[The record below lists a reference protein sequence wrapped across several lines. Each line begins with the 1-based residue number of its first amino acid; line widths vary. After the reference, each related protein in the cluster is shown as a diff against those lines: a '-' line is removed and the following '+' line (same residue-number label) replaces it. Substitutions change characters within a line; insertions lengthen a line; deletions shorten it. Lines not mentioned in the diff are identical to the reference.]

1 MIQIPRSI
9 KRVGRLLCIGG
20 LVLLWFTLGACSSDT
35 VSGPARCTT
44 DSDCAEGEGCDDG
57 ICHPTCVT
65 SESCPEGMQCFSGY
79 CRQPCTDDSRCGDN
93 EVCENGF
100 CVAGPEGDGGTDGD
114 GDGGPDVT
122 PDDRDG
128 DGIPNNVEDKNGN
141 GIVDP
146 GETDPDDPDSD
157 SDGVWDGVED
167 ANHNGQLDD
176 GETDPLNPDSD
187 SDGIRDGLE
196 DKNGNGL
203 VDPGETDPTSQDSDE
218 DGLPDGLED
227 SNHNGQIDDG
237 ETNPAAADTDG
248 DGLNDG
254 IEDSNHNGQWD
265 AWECDPNN
273 TDTDADGLPDGIED
287 ANHDGVRDSDETDP
301 LRPDTDGDGLPD
313 GFEDANHDG
322 AVSPGETDPRDP
334 DSDGDGIADGVED
347 ANHDGEVNAGESD
360 PLNAD
365 SDSDG
370 LPDGIEDANHNGQ
383 LDDGETDAT
392 NPDSDSDGLDDGTED
407 LNHNGQIDFGE
418 TDPLLADSDGDL
430 LPDGT
435 EDANGNGLWDIGETD
450 PTDPDTDSDGIP
462 DGYEDANLNGQ
473 QDAGE
478 TDPSKAD
485 SDSDGLSDGQ
495 EDCNGNFQ
503 YDPGQETNPLDA
515 DTDDDGVMDGDED
528 RNGDCILGSCTTA
541 CLSDGDC
548 GAGES
553 CAPAPV
559 SVCVSP
565 ACSQGET
572 SPQTGDTDGDG
583 LADNQEGTY
592 LVCSTENLKPI
603 DLYRGWDPDFLLAL
617 ETFFTTFS
625 ELSAGGG
632 AVGAAF
638 YSPGY
643 EVAGFLVS
651 HAPSA
656 GVTSASLQE
665 AHDRSLLSAIG
676 TVGNASTRALTTFD
690 GYGATLAQYSL
701 TVTSRTPSQLAN
713 DVAGAF
719 NAGGALSG
727 VLGPQGSA
735 ATTFHLFTETV
746 YRGAGR
752 VITVGALSA
761 DSLLDDAQIIRLND
775 VSNSTAVAQAPD
787 RTAVQCDSFATEGV
801 NPVDFI
807 WVVDNSGSMSNEQA
821 AVSAAGN
828 AMDALLSQTTLD
840 WRIGVTSTDS
850 RSAQTA
856 GDGKLVGGDFTSDI
870 NTFKQRVVLGTG
882 GAGAEY
888 GLAMGIRAIDRA
900 LPCDPD
906 TQNPAPGRL
915 RCEATLIVVVMSDE
929 HAQTIE
935 DSCGGDNT
943 NAPCPPSCSNFD
955 SLVSS
960 FVDQYT
966 SRGATLFAIVG
977 GVPRCTTAYE
987 DSCGY
992 NAVASGI
999 NGGMSMSICDADQT
1013 PNVQNIVRAAQ
1024 GVASSYMLTQ
1034 PPISATI
1041 KVAMQTTA
1049 GQPPLIVPRSRSDG
1063 FDYDGTQNSLV
1074 FYGSW
1079 RPQEDGLDVTA
1090 SYRSYDECIPE
1101 AEICDGI
1108 DNDCNGEIDEID
1120 GDSDGWGLCQGDC
1133 DDSDPDVHPGA
1144 TEECNGVDDNCN
1156 GFIDEGFDTDN
1167 DGWTTCGGDCNDDD
1181 PTIHP
1186 EANEYCNGIDD
1197 DCDGQTDEGFD
1208 TDGDGWTTCGG
1219 DCDDTNPDVNPGA
1232 EEICDCVDNDCDGQV
1247 DEGFD
1252 VDGDGWTTCGDCQ
1265 DQFDC
1270 DDNDDSVYPGAPE
1283 LCDGKDNDCDGEID
1297 PAWACG

>member
-1 MIQIPRSI
+1 MIQIHRI
-9 KRVGRLLCIGG
+9 ARHAGLLPGICC
-20 LVLLWFTLGACSSDT
+20 LVLFWLAFGGCGSDT
-35 VSGPARCTT
+35 LSGPARCAT
-44 DSDCAEGEGCDDG
+44 DTDCAEGEGCDEG

-65 SESCPEGMQCFSGY
+65 SESCPSGMQCFSGF
-79 CRQPCTDDSRCGDN
+79 CRQPCSDDSRCGKN

-100 CVAGPEGDGGTDGD
+100 CVAGPDGDGGTDGD
-114 GDGGPDVT
+114 GDGGPDTT
-122 PDDRDG
+122 PNDRDG

-141 GIVDP
+141 GSVDP

-157 SDGVWDGVED
+157 SDGVWDGIED

-203 VDPGETDPTSQDSDE
+203 VDSGETDPRSSDSDE
-218 DGLPDGLED
+218 DGLPDGTED
-227 SNHNGQIDDG
+227 ANHNGQIDDG
-237 ETNPAAADTDG
+237 ETNPAAADTDD
-248 DGLNDG
+248 DGLSDG
-254 IEDSNHNGQWD
+254 VEDMNHNGQWD
-265 AWECDPNN
+265 VWECDPNN
-273 TDTDADGLPDGIED
+273 ADTDADGLPDGVED
-287 ANHDGVRDSDETDP
+287 ADHDGVRDSDETDP

-313 GFEDANHDG
+313 GLEDTNHDG
-322 AVSPGETDPRDP
+322 AVSPGETDPRNP
-334 DSDGDGIADGVED
+334 DSDGDGIADGIED
-347 ANHDGEVNAGESD
+347 ANHDGAVNAGESD

-370 LPDGIEDANHNGQ
+370 LPDGIEDANRNGA

-392 NPDSDSDGLDDGTED
+392 NPDSDGDGLDDGIED

-435 EDANGNGLWDIGETD
+435 EDANGNGLRDIGETD
-450 PTDPDTDSDGIP
+450 PTDPDSDSDGIP
-462 DGYEDANLNGQ
+462 DGYEDSNLNGL

-478 TDPSKAD
+478 TDPSRAD

-503 YDPGQETNPLDA
+503 YDAGQETNPLDA

-541 CLSDGDC
+541 CQSDGDC

-559 SVCVSP
+559 SVCVSA

-572 SPQTGDTDGDG
+572 SPQTGDSDGDG
-583 LADNQEGTY
+583 LPDNQEGTY
-592 LVCSTENLKPI
+592 LVCSTENLKPV

-617 ETFFTTFS
+617 EIFFTTYS
-625 ELSAGGG
+625 ELSAGGA

-638 YSPGY
+638 YSPGN

-651 HAPSA
+651 HPPAA
-656 GVTSASLQE
+656 GVSSASQQE
-665 AHDRSLLSAIG
+665 ANDRGVLTGIG
-676 TVGNASTRALTTFD
+676 TVGSPSTRALTSFD
-690 GYGATLAQYSL
+690 GYGAILAEYTL
-701 TVTSRTPSQLAN
+701 TVSSRAPTQLAN

-727 VLGPQGSA
+727 ALGSQGTA
-735 ATTFHLFTETV
+735 ATTFHLFTETI

-752 VITVGALSA
+752 VVTVGALST
-761 DSLLDDAQIIRLND
+761 DSLFSEAQTIRLND

-787 RTAVQCDSFATEGV
+787 RTKVQCDSFATAGV

-807 WVVDNSGSMSNEQA
+807 WVVDNSGSMDVEQA
-821 AVSAAGN
+821 AVAAAGN
-828 AMDALLSQTTLD
+828 AMESLLSQTTLD
-840 WRIGVTSTDS
+840 WRIGVTTTYSGDNGNL
-850 RSAQTA
+850 RSP
-856 GDGKLVGGDFTSDI
+856 GFTTDI
-870 NTFKQRVVLGTG
+870 NTFKNLIQVGAGGSGTG
-882 GAGAEY
+882 YEW
-888 GLAMGIRAIDRA
+888 GLQMGVNAINNS
-900 LPCDPD
+900 LPC
-906 TQNPAPGRL
+906 TQAPQAYKF
-915 RCEATLIVVVMSDE
+915 RCDATRIVVVLSDE
-929 HAQTIE
+929 DDQTIE
-935 DSCGGDNT
+935 NASGGEDYGGAPDAATVTSFINQYT
-943 NAPCPPSCSNFD
+943 NAD
-955 SLVSS
+955 V
-960 FVDQYT
+960 
-966 SRGATLFAIVG
+966 TLFAIVG
-977 GVPRCTTAYE
+977 GDPLCSTAYN
-987 DSCGY
+987 SSKGY
-992 NAVASGI
+992 NAVV
-999 NGGMSMSICDADQT
+999 NGMSGGSLGSICDADQT
-1013 PNVQNIVRAAQ
+1013 NNVQDIVRAAQ
-1024 GVASSYMLTQ
+1024 GIASSYLLTQ
-1034 PPISATI
+1034 PPISSTI

-1049 GQPPLIVPRSRSDG
+1049 GQPPLLVPRSRSDG

-1079 RPQEDGLDVTA
+1079 RPQEDNLDVTA
-1090 SYRSYDECIPE
+1090 SYRSYDECVPE

-1133 DDSDPDVHPGA
+1133 DDSDPNVHPGA
-1144 TEECNGVDDNCN
+1144 TEECNGIDDNCN
-1156 GFIDEGFDTDN
+1156 GFIDEGFDADN
-1167 DGWTTCGGDCNDDD
+1167 DGWTTCGGDCNDND

-1219 DCDDTNPDVNPGA
+1219 DCDDNDPDVNPGA
-1232 EEICDCVDNDCDGQV
+1232 EEVCDCMDNDCDGLV

-1252 VDGDGWTTCGDCQ
+1252 TDGDGWTTCGDCQ

-1270 DDNDDSVYPGAPE
+1270 DDNDDTVYPGAPE